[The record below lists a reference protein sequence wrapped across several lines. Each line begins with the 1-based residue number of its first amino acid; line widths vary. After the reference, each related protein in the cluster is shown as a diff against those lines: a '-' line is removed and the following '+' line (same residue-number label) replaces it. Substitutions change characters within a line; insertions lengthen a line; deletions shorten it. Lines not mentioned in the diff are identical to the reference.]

1 MRLRSF
7 LGCAK
12 LKVWAFGL
20 CLNFGLCLCAAAQTA
35 ALNAEERLEA
45 VRQELLQAALQG
57 ATQVQSTAWVD
68 AQGVLRESSSFKQGM
83 QVRGVRVLSY
93 QRDADGQPRAQVQWQ
108 GREDSAKPV
117 PVEPAT
123 KPLNSDVLAP
133 AKPAACVPEGKL
145 KHVLGLQLNVPN
157 RSTEQ
162 DTYLFEDVR
171 QSLAQGWALAGESA
185 RHWRFLRQAP
195 SQIDTTQALGTSASY
210 LRLLTASPAA
220 AAPAL
225 MAQVRL
231 EPSPPVGRLSSLLR
245 WWESSA
251 PRMRLSLVVSAAD
264 GATVYQTRTDLPM
277 AVQTSRWAAPRLSKA
292 SQAALVQVVEQWSD
306 ALSERLACQPVKVQ
320 VLQSQADRVQV
331 DQGSMAGMRVG
342 EEWLISDRL
351 RVPQRLLEPG
361 AAQALVLAR
370 VERVEVQRAEL
381 KVLAGP
387 TDQVRPQWQAWP
399 VQAP

>member
-1 MRLRSF
+1 MYARFKPLRAWPA
-7 LGCAK
+7 LCM
-12 LKVWAFGL
+12 WAL
-20 CLNFGLCLCAAAQTA
+20 CGNAAAQA
-35 ALNAEERLEA
+35 AGLNAQERLEA

-68 AQGVLRESSSFKQGM
+68 AQGALREASSFKHGM

-93 QRDADGQPRAQVQWQ
+93 QRDADGQPRAQVEWQ
-108 GREDSAKPV
+108 GKQDAAKPA
-117 PVEPAT
+117 PQQAT
-123 KPLNSDVLAP
+123 AALSGPSSLP
-133 AKPAACVPEGKL
+133 AKPTACAPEGKL
-145 KHVLGLQLNVPN
+145 KHVLGLRLSVPS
-157 RSTEQ
+157 RSAEQ
-162 DTYLFEDVR
+162 DALVFEDAR
-171 QSLAQGWALAGESA
+171 QSLAEGWALAGESA
-185 RHWRFLRQAP
+185 RHWRLLQQASVQP
-195 SQIDTTQALGTSASY
+195 EPALAAGNMGSSAAY
-210 LRLLTASPAA
+210 VRLLTAGPAA
-220 AAPAL
+220 VAPAWVAH
-225 MAQVRL
+225 MRL
-231 EPSPPVGRLSSLLR
+231 EPLPAASGSWYK
-245 WWESSA
+245 WWEAPS

-361 AAQALVLAR
+361 AAQAIVLAR